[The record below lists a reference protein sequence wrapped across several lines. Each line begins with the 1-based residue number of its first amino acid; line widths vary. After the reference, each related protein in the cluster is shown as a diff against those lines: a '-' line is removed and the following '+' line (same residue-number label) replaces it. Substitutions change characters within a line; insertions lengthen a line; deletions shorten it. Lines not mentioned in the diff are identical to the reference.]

1 MYWGQLGGALEAINS
16 GTTFVLDHAHG
27 NQTNEHGKPSFPDGD
42 SEPNAHAT
50 VQYTANQALS
60 ATIASGIRSIFAY
73 SHAPYFTKWDSK
85 TCELSRD
92 IMPESTMDHI
102 FELAKSQPYGNGR
115 VQIGFGFDYW
125 FLPKEAVLGIFT
137 GLRNA
142 GVKLFTSHYA
152 KNPALGE
159 LSHLGHDPL
168 FCLLIRFKDPTHSST
183 PSSPTASSN
192 HQVIYYS
199 RMQLA
204 STRER

>member
-1 MYWGQLGGALEAINS
+1 MFWIMPMVIRLMSMVSHTMTN
-16 GTTFVLDHAHG
+16 TTEQHA
-27 NQTNEHGKPSFPDGD
+27 D
-42 SEPNAHAT
+42 AT
-50 VQYTANQALS
+50 VSPIATQALS

-92 IMPESTMDHI
+92 IMPESSMAHI

-125 FLPKEAVLGIFT
+125 FMPKEAVVGIFA

-142 GVKLFTSHYA
+142 GVKFFTSHYA

-159 LSHLGHDPL
+159 LSPL
-168 FCLLIRFKDPTHSST
+168 VR
-183 PSSPTASSN
+183 
-192 HQVIYYS
+192 
-199 RMQLA
+199 
-204 STRER
+204 

>member
-1 MYWGQLGGALEAINS
+1 M
-16 GTTFVLDHAHG
+16 
-27 NQTNEHGKPSFPDGD
+27 PP
-42 SEPNAHAT
+42 P
-50 VQYTANQALS
+50 ANQALS

-92 IMPESTMDHI
+92 IMPESTMAHI

-125 FLPKEAVLGIFT
+125 FLPKEAVTGIFA

-152 KNPALGE
+152 KNPALGK
-159 LSHLGHDPL
+159 LS
-168 FCLLIRFKDPTHSST
+168 LLVMWCHG
-183 PSSPTASSN
+183 TAC
-192 HQVIYYS
+192 
-199 RMQLA
+199 
-204 STRER
+204 